1 MALNQ
6 DIIAFKAAY
15 NEFGN
20 HSDADIAAVF
30 NTADVFLDTGSEWV
44 RPQDFAKARQLWVA
58 HWLTLARIMG
68 NTMLFGTST
77 SSSTSGAVGGFTDL
91 FVREIHI
98 GERTVS
104 FDRRLLTMANRKS
117 TGTGPG
123 EDELL
128 LTIYGQLFLQLRT
141 RNFPLVMVL

>member
-1 MALNQ
+1 MSLSQ

-15 NEFGN
+15 PDFATN
-20 HSDADIAAVF
+20 SDADIAAVF
-30 NTADVFLDTGSEWV
+30 NTADVFLDPSVWI

-58 HWLTLARIMG
+58 HMLTLSRMLG
-68 NTMLFGTST
+68 NSMLIGG
-77 SSSTSGAVGGFTDL
+77 SSTTTSGGGLTDL
-91 FVREIHI
+91 FVRNIKI
-98 GERTVS
+98 GERNVS
-104 FDRRLLTMANRKS
+104 FDRRQLTSTNRTS

-128 LTIYGQLFLQLRT
+128 LTLYGQLFLQLRQ